1 MLLYRLIATIYSE
14 SLILD
19 RTSSNIIMRFI
30 IYTVD
35 KNMIFDERIQKQTS
49 IS

>member
-1 MLLYRLIATIYSE
+1 
-14 SLILD
+14 
-19 RTSSNIIMRFI
+19 MRFI

-49 IS
+49 ISWQVNL